1 MRELETKS
9 FKPIRIKIWRERM
22 NSLIDYFFVIGPSS
36 DGSQPKVLAHLP
48 QSVPWNVIDAHA
60 KANLPSLC
68 LPRGSVPKSWAR
80 KPTQKSLAN
89 QRLDFFEPIF
99 LTGDEDT
106 KFHSFLLTKEDKQMS
121 WGHSLEFWNPSGGL
135 SHSLVIIT
143 TRKVH
148 SPLGGARER
157 FRGSKREAVTNA

>member
-1 MRELETKS
+1 
-9 FKPIRIKIWRERM
+9 M

-68 LPRGSVPKSWAR
+68 LPRGSVPKVWAR
-80 KPTQKSLAN
+80 ICENSIFL
-89 QRLDFFEPIF
+89 FFFVKNFVEKIFFSYFFRAHFF
-99 LTGDEDT
+99 LTGDDDT

-143 TRKVH
+143 TR
-148 SPLGGARER
+148 
-157 FRGSKREAVTNA
+157 NAFFHR

>member
-1 MRELETKS
+1 
-9 FKPIRIKIWRERM
+9 M

-68 LPRGSVPKSWAR
+68 LPRGSVPK
-80 KPTQKSLAN
+80 
-89 QRLDFFEPIF
+89 
-99 LTGDEDT
+99 TGDEDT

-143 TRKVH
+143 TRNCI
-148 SPLGGARER
+148 LTLFRGARESYLVV
-157 FRGSKREAVTNA
+157 GARESLVAALESIS

>member
-1 MRELETKS
+1 M
-9 FKPIRIKIWRERM
+9 RIKIWRDRM

-68 LPRGSVPKSWAR
+68 LPRGSVPKVWAR
-80 KPTQKSLAN
+80 FFKKIFFFGFLSQKNLIF
-89 QRLDFFEPIF
+89 LFFCHTKSFFLIFFSSPLF

-143 TRKVH
+143 TRSAFFH
-148 SPLGGARER
+148 R
-157 FRGSKREAVTNA
+157 

>member
-1 MRELETKS
+1 VVLFQSYGLE
-9 FKPIRIKIWRERM
+9 
-22 NSLIDYFFVIGPSS
+22 
-36 DGSQPKVLAHLP
+36 
-48 QSVPWNVIDAHA
+48 
-60 KANLPSLC
+60 NLH
-68 LPRGSVPKSWAR
+68 K
-80 KPTQKSLAN
+80 KSLAN

-148 SPLGGARER
+148 SPLGGAREHN
-157 FRGSKREAVTNA
+157 RGIERAEVMNAK